1 MEGSVMWAFIVSLIY
16 SRSCKRYLAQ
26 MAAHQHRWI

>member
-1 MEGSVMWAFIVSLIY
+1 MWAFMAFVVGLIY

-26 MAAHQHRWI
+26 MAAHQHRWM

>member
-1 MEGSVMWAFIVSLIY
+1 MWAFIVSLIY

-26 MAAHQHRWI
+26 MVAHQHRWI

>member
-1 MEGSVMWAFIVSLIY
+1 MEGSVMLATIISLIY

-26 MAAHQHRWI
+26 MAVHQHRWI